1 MNVCLDKA
9 DDKRVITY
17 EKWPERA
24 FVLLVTALT
33 VFLVIISVSGDKSVT
48 LIKKTPKPILL
59 GFLFLH

>member
-17 EKWPERA
+17 EKWLERA

-48 LIKKTPKPILL
+48 LI
-59 GFLFLH
+59 